1 MYAALLHTHNF
12 TRWIVLVLGVMTL
25 VKAFQGLKGDRPY
38 DTTRRYTAMFMGSL
52 HLQILLGLLLFMQSP
67 TIRNAMRDME
77 ATMADSAQRF
87 FVAEHPTFMVIAA
100 ILMTVGSIVA
110 KSGADNAKKHQ
121 RAAVFA
127 TLTLAIVLYG
137 IPWGRPLFPGM

>member
-25 VKAFQGLKGDRPY
+25 VKAFQGLQGDRPY
-38 DTTRRYTAMFMGSL
+38 DATRRYTAMFMGSL

-77 ATMADSAQRF
+77 ATMADAAQRF
-87 FVAEHPTFMVIAA
+87 FVAEHPTFMIVAA

-110 KSGADNAKKHQ
+110 KSGATNAKKHQ
-121 RAAVFA
+121 RAAIFTVI
-127 TLTLAIVLYG
+127 TMAIVLHG